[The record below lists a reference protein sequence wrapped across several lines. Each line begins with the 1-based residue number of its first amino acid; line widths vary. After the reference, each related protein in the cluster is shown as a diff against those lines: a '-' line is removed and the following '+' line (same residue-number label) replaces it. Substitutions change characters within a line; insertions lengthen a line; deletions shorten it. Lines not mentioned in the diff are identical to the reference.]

1 MKNLFSLLKGKVAAC
16 KAPKAQQMNSSDL
29 ARIEAVQLVS
39 EACMNVSADEEVH
52 IKMVFTE
59 TGEMVACN
67 VDHYKDE
74 PSFAPSAL
82 TLVEQPAS
90 PQLAKLKP
98 ASPLL
103 PTFSQA
109 LPVADVKRAAAA
121 RVAPAQP
128 MPALTTADFRVLQIL
143 GRGGQGRVMLVEYL
157 GNGLL
162 YALKSIRKA
171 SLHLL
176 DYPFAFQE
184 QDAYKVL
191 AENHLFA
198 QLKASFED
206 EENFYLLSDFYPGGD
221 LSKLIYGSTKLESSQ
236 IRLYCAQL
244 VVALSEL
251 HRQRI
256 MHRDIKPKNVLL
268 THDKQLVLADFG
280 LTRSYGRAADEQPW
294 RLFPAWEHPDY
305 VFMPR
310 DELTGEALDA
320 TRRFCG
326 TVAYMAPEA
335 STGEAYSYPSDIWSL
350 GVVFY
355 EMLNGK
361 LPFGVTGCERDHRLV
376 AARIRVGEVKVNEDV
391 DVEAHDLLYLM
402 LEKEP
407 SRRPSLEQIKE
418 HPWFASIDWNQLS
431 QRTQSRP
438 FQLTE
443 GVEPTKEAL
452 RVEFG
457 TPYLDGESPHPWYTW
472 TSPNLY
478 TRKTYA
484 KRSRKL
490 AKAKS
495 KSKSKRK
502 SSCASPVL
510 VATPALSAYP
520 LSPLP
525 PSLSAFFAPRALP
538 ASPAF
543 PAFFAPPEHI
553 ASPAVAAAAAH
564 PAHSAQACSVVEGAS
579 SDVLSTTESEHGKC
593 AAPPDVPADAIA
605 PAAATVPR
613 ATPTDATPNATAN
626 VDAPTRRA
634 PWRPESY
641 YFPEDMD
648 SFKWAVSCIIHCDVP
663 VGLSPPAPTATT
675 ASLGITTT
683 TTMTTTTDTTWVE
696 SPSDLDS
703 RSSTSTRATTPE
715 PESQSVTALSATGR
729 SVPRAAL
736 ALAPHARERSPW
748 AALSV
753 CEPRGKARC
762 PMTTTTIRMKPTS
775 SALAGSLA
783 PHARER
789 CPWSMLERADRG
801 GV

>member
-29 ARIEAVQLVS
+29 ARIEAVQLVA

-310 DELTGEALDA
+310 DEATGEALDA

-326 TVAYMAPEA
+326 ARVGCVWTVQVLWWKNPRQQLDQDAAQRGHTRSPVARLSAPLRTPYTWINSRARCREWAPPFGSHTAPPSRCPSPAIKCGGRRHPTQTVAFGALSLWLSAPAHCAFRTEAQYSKSGTAPAREKSNVGAPLRSPVSRAFGVCRTRPSMVQATTLARGYQGCSPLPATTRLCEVQAQCTVTRRSLSKEAKCSPSSSIRLSAGGMPPDLLTISMPVISGLHVVNTAHHNRQLLPVRLCFSPLTADGLRYRFTTCSCARCSSNALPPPLLGMAQISARWGWRRGWAATFSSALSPFSSRRTRSVHVSA
-335 STGEAYSYPSDIWSL
+335 ISL
-350 GVVFY
+350 AECARHCAV
-355 EMLNGK
+355 GK
-361 LPFGVTGCERDHRLV
+361 LRFHT
-376 AARIRVGEVKVNEDV
+376 A
-391 DVEAHDLLYLM
+391 
-402 LEKEP
+402 
-407 SRRPSLEQIKE
+407 Q
-418 HPWFASIDWNQLS
+418 
-431 QRTQSRP
+431 
-438 FQLTE
+438 
-443 GVEPTKEAL
+443 
-452 RVEFG
+452 
-457 TPYLDGESPHPWYTW
+457 
-472 TSPNLY
+472 
-478 TRKTYA
+478 
-484 KRSRKL
+484 
-490 AKAKS
+490 
-495 KSKSKRK
+495 
-502 SSCASPVL
+502 ASPL
-510 VATPALSAYP
+510 ETAICGHSIRNYTHPPSPASRLLCRPRSP
-520 LSPLP
+520 LSPGAYSSTSRSLP
-525 PSLSAFFAPRALP
+525 GTAHRLRTLSAFILVYP
-538 ASPAF
+538 
-543 PAFFAPPEHI
+543 
-553 ASPAVAAAAAH
+553 
-564 PAHSAQACSVVEGAS
+564 S
-579 SDVLSTTESEHGKC
+579 S
-593 AAPPDVPADAIA
+593 
-605 PAAATVPR
+605 
-613 ATPTDATPNATAN
+613 PTDTA
-626 VDAPTRRA
+626 VVALRCGSHSYPGAGCMTSLLLRSQVRPGTRSQHPVTRYQMQGHQA
-634 PWRPESY
+634 WI
-641 YFPEDMD
+641 
-648 SFKWAVSCIIHCDVP
+648 SFTKQICTYM
-663 VGLSPPAPTATT
+663 GE
-675 ASLGITTT
+675 G
-683 TTMTTTTDTTWVE
+683 
-696 SPSDLDS
+696 
-703 RSSTSTRATTPE
+703 
-715 PESQSVTALSATGR
+715 
-729 SVPRAAL
+729 
-736 ALAPHARERSPW
+736 
-748 AALSV
+748 
-753 CEPRGKARC
+753 
-762 PMTTTTIRMKPTS
+762 
-775 SALAGSLA
+775 
-783 PHARER
+783 
-789 CPWSMLERADRG
+789 
-801 GV
+801 